1 MIVHKGSKKEMTTPN
16 TAVLWGQ
23 RVSIVSTAILILL
36 MFSYLIMSI
45 RNSSS
50 LAKQTEIISGHPFE
64 VVNSIGDIKLNIS
77 EMRLRTER
85 MQRHRSAE
93 DVAIARNALKNI
105 YLSLEEPLFRV
116 EDLYLGDL
124 EDIRA
129 LNGTLE
135 LLRTEQD
142 VFFEFALRP
151 GLTDKEIEG
160 YEQEHLQP
168 LYDKALAQAEGIIAV
183 AQAKKVGYGETAERL
198 RRSNLIGSILLMGLM
213 VGVLLVSQYV
223 LFRQRKELIWR
234 NLLFDKLSLSIDDAF
249 IIRDANTNEINYRG
263 LNIERVLG
271 TTVPDVE
278 SLYAGLKPEDARVF
292 REEIRGMKFVSPFER
307 LVEYKKPNGDW
318 RWMLI
323 RVYRVEDSSSPQL
336 ITVFSDR
343 TEEVLSRQVLQDA
356 MLTAERSNTAKSD
369 FLSRMS
375 HEIRTPLN
383 AIIGMTAIAAASI
396 RDTTRVEDCLS
407 KITFSS
413 KHLLMLINDVLDMS
427 KIESSKMVL
436 QEEPFDIYEMV
447 NGFVS
452 TVYAQAKAKGIHFE
466 DSMEGFGEDTVFIG
480 DSLRLNQILLNLSS
494 NAVKFTPP
502 GGSIRLHVSHLVAGG
517 KTDMLRFVISDTGIG
532 MTKEALERIFRPFEQ
547 ADPSITK
554 RYGGT
559 GLGMSI
565 TKNLAA
571 LMGGEIRVESE
582 PDAGTTCTVDLPFK
596 RGVERDMIEP
606 DFAQMGLS
614 ALVVDD
620 DQQACEQ
627 AAILMKKIKIDANW
641 CLSGTEA
648 LQQVKERHHRG
659 CDFDFCLIDWK
670 MPDMDGIEITRRIR
684 REVGN
689 DLPIVMISAYDIT
702 EVEEEARAV
711 GVNGFLAKP
720 LYRSS
725 VYAAIKE
732 ALEDR
737 HPVEG
742 EYRPEAE
749 KPLEGFRLL
758 VAEDNAIN
766 QEIAATLLQM
776 NGATVDCVD
785 DGRQAVERFLAS
797 GPGDYDAILMDVQM
811 PVMDGHEAARQIR
824 TSAHPLAHKIPI
836 IATTANA
843 FHEDIS
849 AALAAGMNAHVSK
862 PLDIHQLCSVLSNC
876 ISESG
881 LRERKCDPSGS
892 VFKPDMKEG

>member
-1 MIVHKGSKKEMTTPN
+1 M
-16 TAVLWGQ
+16 
-23 RVSIVSTAILILL
+23 
-36 MFSYLIMSI
+36 
-45 RNSSS
+45 
-50 LAKQTEIISGHPFE
+50 
-64 VVNSIGDIKLNIS
+64 
-77 EMRLRTER
+77 
-85 MQRHRSAE
+85 
-93 DVAIARNALKNI
+93 
-105 YLSLEEPLFRV
+105 
-116 EDLYLGDL
+116 
-124 EDIRA
+124 
-129 LNGTLE
+129 
-135 LLRTEQD
+135 
-142 VFFEFALRP
+142 
-151 GLTDKEIEG
+151 
-160 YEQEHLQP
+160 
-168 LYDKALAQAEGIIAV
+168 
-183 AQAKKVGYGETAERL
+183 
-198 RRSNLIGSILLMGLM
+198 
-213 VGVLLVSQYV
+213 
-223 LFRQRKELIWR
+223 
-234 NLLFDKLSLSIDDAF
+234 
-249 IIRDANTNEINYRG
+249 
-263 LNIERVLG
+263 
-271 TTVPDVE
+271 
-278 SLYAGLKPEDARVF
+278 
-292 REEIRGMKFVSPFER
+292 
-307 LVEYKKPNGDW
+307 
-318 RWMLI
+318 
-323 RVYRVEDSSSPQL
+323 

-466 DSMEGFGEDTVFIG
+466 ESMEGFGEDTVFIG

-742 EYRPEAE
+742 EYRQEAE

-876 ISESG
+876 ISESE
-881 LRERKCDPSGS
+881 LRERKI
-892 VFKPDMKEG
+892 KE

>member
-1 MIVHKGSKKEMTTPN
+1 MIVHKSSKKETTTKT
-16 TAVLWGQ
+16 TAVKWGQ
-23 RVSIVSTAILILL
+23 RVSIVSTVILILL
-36 MFSYLIMSI
+36 MFIYLIMSI

-50 LAKQTEIISGHPFE
+50 LAEQTEIISGHPFE
-64 VVNSIGDIKLNIS
+64 VVNSIGDIKLYIS

-85 MQRHRSAE
+85 MQRHRSVE
-93 DVAIARNALKNI
+93 DVEIARDALKNI

-116 EDLYLGDL
+116 EDLYLGNA
-124 EDIRA
+124 EDIQA
-129 LNGTLE
+129 LNSTLE
-135 LLRTEQD
+135 LLQTEQD
-142 VFFEFALRP
+142 MFFEVALRP
-151 GLTDKEIEG
+151 DITDKEIEG

-168 LYDKALAQAEGIIAV
+168 LYDKAFAQAEGIIGV
-183 AQAKKVGYGETAERL
+183 AQEKKVGYGETAERL
-198 RRSNLIGSILLMGLM
+198 RRSNLIGSILLMSLM

-223 LFRQRKELIWR
+223 LLRQRRELIWR

-263 LNIERVLG
+263 LNIERVVG
-271 TTVPDVE
+271 TSVPDVE
-278 SLYAGLKPEDARVF
+278 SLYEGLKPEDARIF

-307 LVEYKKPNGDW
+307 LVEYKKPDGDW

-323 RVYRVEDSSSPQL
+323 RVYRVEDTSSPQL

-396 RDTTRVEDCLS
+396 RDTARVEDCLS

-427 KIESSKMVL
+427 KIESSKMSL
-436 QEEPFDIYEMV
+436 QDEPFDIFEIV

-452 TVYAQAKAKGIHFE
+452 TVYAQAKAKEIEFKE
-466 DSMEGFGEDTVFIG
+466 SMEGFGEDTVFIG
-480 DSLRLNQILLNLSS
+480 DALRLNQILLNLSS

-517 KTDMLRFVISDTGIG
+517 RTDIIRFTIADTGIG
-532 MTKEALERIFRPFEQ
+532 MTKEALERIFQPFEQ
-547 ADPSITK
+547 ADASITK

-571 LMGGEIRVESE
+571 LMGGEIHVESE
-582 PDAGTTCTVDLPFK
+582 PGVGTTCTVDLPFK
-596 RGVERDMIEP
+596 RGGEQDMVEP

-627 AAILMKKIKIDANW
+627 AVVLMKKIKIDANW

-648 LQQVKERHHRG
+648 LKQVKERHYRG
-659 CDFDFCLIDWK
+659 CDFDFCLVDWK

-702 EVEEEARAV
+702 EVEQEAKAV

-732 ALEDR
+732 ALENR
-737 HPVEG
+737 LAPSE
-742 EYRPEAE
+742 EALAKE
-749 KPLEGFRLL
+749 KLPLKDYHLL

-766 QEIAATLLQM
+766 QEIAATLLRM

-797 GPGDYDAILMDVQM
+797 EPGEYNAILMDVQM

-824 TSAHPLAHKIPI
+824 ISAHPLAHKIPI

-843 FHEDIS
+843 FTEDIS
-849 AALAAGMNAHVSK
+849 AALSAGMNAHVSK
-862 PLDIHQLCSVLSNC
+862 PLDIHQLCNVLSSC

-881 LRERKCDPSGS
+881 LRERK
-892 VFKPDMKEG
+892 KIE